1 MDTICSYNDTRDEVL
16 IAYLY
21 NDIEPAE
28 RAAFDA
34 HLASCAICRLELDE
48 LAMVR
53 GELARWSPPETAGGR
68 MNVEWFAPP
77 EKPRPASVWKKLGE
91 IPAWAQVAAAL
102 LFLGMSAAVANL
114 DVTYNSNG
122 LTVRTGWRNTA
133 SPAAQPVSRQAEQ
146 PAAPWRADLVALER
160 QLRTEMR
167 VPAPA
172 PAAAPAV
179 DQEALLRRVRALI
192 SESEQKQQREL
203 ALRIAEVDGHVQ
215 AQRFAD
221 LRNIERNLT
230 AFRSNTGNDMLRLF
244 NMTNELAV
252 KVAQTR

>member
-1 MDTICSYNDTRDEVL
+1 MDTICTYNDTRDEVL

-21 NDIEPAE
+21 NDIEPAA
-28 RAAFDA
+28 RTAFDA

-48 LAMVR
+48 LAIVR
-53 GELARWSPPETAGGR
+53 GQLARWSPPQTAGAP
-68 MNVEWFAPP
+68 MDVEWFGRP
-77 EKPRPASVWKKLGE
+77 EKPRPVSVWKRLGE
-91 IPAWAQVAAAL
+91 IPAWAQVAAAM
-102 LFLGMSAAVANL
+102 LFLGISAAVANL

-122 LTVRTGWRNTA
+122 LTVRTGWHTTA
-133 SPAAQPVSRQAEQ
+133 KPAAQPVSVQEQ
-146 PAAPWRADLVALER
+146 PSAAWRADLAALEQ

-172 PAAAPAV
+172 PAAASAV

-192 SESEQKQQREL
+192 GESEQKQQREL

-221 LRNIERNLT
+221 LRNIERSLT

-252 KVAQTR
+252 RVAQTR

>member
-1 MDTICSYNDTRDEVL
+1 MDIICTYNDTRDEVL

-34 HLASCAICRLELDE
+34 HLASCAICRGELDE

-53 GELARWSPPETAGGR
+53 GQLAHWSPPETAGG
-68 MNVEWFAPP
+68 MNVEWFARP
-77 EKPRPASVWKKLGE
+77 ETPRPVSVWKKLGE
-91 IPAWAQVAAAL
+91 IPAWAQAAAAM
-102 LFLGMSAAVANL
+102 LFLGVSAAVANL
-114 DVTYNSNG
+114 DVTYNSSG
-122 LTVRTGWRNTA
+122 LTVRTGWRDAGT
-133 SPAAQPVSRQAEQ
+133 PIAQPVSRQAEQ
-146 PAAPWRADLVALER
+146 PAAPWRADLAALEQ

-172 PAAAPAV
+172 PVAASAV